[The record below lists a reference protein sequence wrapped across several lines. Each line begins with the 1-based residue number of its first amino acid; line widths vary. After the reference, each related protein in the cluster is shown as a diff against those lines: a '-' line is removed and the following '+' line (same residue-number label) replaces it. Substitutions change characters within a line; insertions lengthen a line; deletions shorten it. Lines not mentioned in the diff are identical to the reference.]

1 MFNKPI
7 RCISCKKPFCE
18 PCCPCG
24 NHIRDIIALV
34 KEGKEVEAASLLY
47 STNPFPEWTSSY
59 CDHTRNCRGHC
70 ILGLR
75 GEPFDFPEL
84 EHYLSQ
90 TYPRPIEVASA
101 NGKRI
106 AIIGAGPAGLSAA
119 YFLAKKGFAVE
130 VFDKESEIGGVLL
143 KGIPTFR
150 YDKKSLPSI
159 REDLQKMG
167 VTFHLGK
174 EIQEEEMS
182 GFCNDFEKIILC
194 IGAEKENTLG
204 YDQYH
209 GVTGGL
215 SLLYDLVLLKNDA
228 PYKDAKKAF
237 VWGGGNVAMDCAR
250 SLIRLG
256 VPTSIIYRR
265 GKEEMP
271 ASVEEIAEC
280 EADGV
285 SFQLLTNIKE
295 LRVDQQGNLLGA
307 KMVKMALGEKDESG
321 RASFHEI
328 TGSEYEES
336 FDLLIPALGEKVI
349 LPSIIEGN
357 DKFILC
363 GDCRYGA
370 KNIASAIKDGREVAA
385 SLSEE

>member
-1 MFNKPI
+1 M
-7 RCISCKKPFCE
+7 
-18 PCCPCG
+18 
-24 NHIRDIIALV
+24 
-34 KEGKEVEAASLLY
+34 EAASLLY

-59 CDHTRNCRGHC
+59 CDHNRNCRGHC
-70 ILGLR
+70 ILGLK
-75 GEPFDFPEL
+75 GEPFDFPSL

-90 TYPRPIEVASA
+90 TYSRPLDVASP
-101 NGKRI
+101 NGRKI
-106 AIIGAGPAGLSAA
+106 AIIGAGPAGLSAS
-119 YFLAKKGFAVE
+119 YFLAKAGFAVE
-130 VFDKESEIGGVLL
+130 VFEKEKEIGGVLL

-159 REDLQKMG
+159 RLDLEKMG
-167 VTFHLGK
+167 VKFHLEK
-174 EIQEEEMS
+174 EVEEAELL
-182 GFCNDFEKIILC
+182 GFCDVYEKIILC

-215 SLLYDLVLLKNDA
+215 SLLYDLVALHNDA
-228 PYKDAKKAF
+228 PYKDKKKAF

-250 SLIRLG
+250 SLKRLG

-271 ASVEEIAEC
+271 ASIEEIAEC

-285 SFQLLTNIKE
+285 IFQLLTNIKE
-295 LRVDQQGNLLGA
+295 LHVDEEGNLLGA
-307 KMVKMALGEKDESG
+307 TMVKMELGEKDESG

-328 TGSEYEES
+328 PGSEYEET

-349 LPSIIEGN
+349 LPSCIEGN
-357 DKFILC
+357 DHFVLC

-370 KNIASAIKDGREVAA
+370 KNIASAIKDGRELAL
-385 SLSEE
+385 SLLEK